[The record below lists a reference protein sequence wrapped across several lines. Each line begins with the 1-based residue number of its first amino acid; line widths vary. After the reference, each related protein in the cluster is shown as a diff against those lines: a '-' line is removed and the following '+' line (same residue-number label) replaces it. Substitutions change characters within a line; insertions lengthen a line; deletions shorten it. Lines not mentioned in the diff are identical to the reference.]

1 MNCDVEIMK
10 KIKFLLLC
18 FSAIHFNC
26 SAQKGVEIKYSIK
39 NETTL
44 VANQKEI
51 EDEIIEGFK
60 VADTISFENKTNLKL
75 SFFDDKILL
84 ENKVIYCFENAQY
97 YESLLF
103 ANIDGKEYLYIYPHY
118 FGRTG
123 PYIWFGLGVL
133 IEVKINPVIKEN
145 IDYFED
151 EELSQLPKFKKFK
164 VKKGEMIKCTDGS
177 ITN

>member
-1 MNCDVEIMK
+1 MK
-10 KIKFLLLC
+10 KIKFLML
-18 FSAIHFNC
+18 FFIAIHFNC

-44 VANQKEI
+44 VAIEKEI
-51 EDEIIEGFK
+51 DDEIIEGFK
-60 VADTISFENKTNLKL
+60 IADTIYFKNKTNLKL
-75 SFFDDKILL
+75 SFFDDKVFL
-84 ENKVIYCFENAQY
+84 ENKVIYCLENVQY

-123 PYIWFGLGVL
+123 PYIWYGLGVL
-133 IEVKINPVIKEN
+133 VEVKNAPIIKEN

-151 EELSQLPKFKKFK
+151 TALSQLPKFKKFK
-164 VKKGEMIKCTDGS
+164 VKEREMVKCADGS
-177 ITN
+177 I